1 MGVFKDSYVEFRLM
15 FWTIYIIALFGV
27 WTNAPKYETLLDNV
41 FRIIVGV
48 ALIYYFH
55 PWRKIKF
62 SDFHHSLVFE
72 AGILLILSSSIK
84 YILEQVPIVNSLIV
98 DEHKRQ
104 NQQDFKKQLD
114 QLRKYGAEIMDVS
127 KYHTDMQDTDMLNS
141 DMTQKIALL

>member
-1 MGVFKDSYVEFRLM
+1 M
-15 FWTIYIIALFGV
+15 
-27 WTNAPKYETLLDNV
+27 
-41 FRIIVGV
+41 
-48 ALIYYFH
+48 
-55 PWRKIKF
+55 
-62 SDFHHSLVFE
+62 
-72 AGILLILSSSIK
+72 
-84 YILEQVPIVNSLIV
+84 EQVPIVNSLIV